1 MLLPKR
7 FQATNNRGFTLVELV
22 ISIVVIA
29 TTLVALNVAFTSLL
43 RPSADSML
51 VVQSLA
57 TAEGYL
63 EEILGRGFVDPDDGT
78 VCPTPE
84 ASRES
89 YDNLCDYNNLD
100 DSGAR
105 DQFGNPITGLEG
117 FRVRVSVDSGYDLNG
132 VNGGKAIHV
141 LVRVTHPASI
151 DMSLSGYRTDF

>member
-1 MLLPKR
+1 MSRAEPMQKI
-7 FQATNNRGFTLVELV
+7 NNRGFTLVELV

-29 TTLVALNVAFTSLL
+29 TTLVALNVAFTTLL
-43 RPSADSML
+43 RPSADSLL

-78 VCPTPE
+78 LCPTPE
-84 ASRES
+84 ASRDL

-105 DQFGNPITGLEG
+105 DQFDNPIVGLEG
-117 FRVRVSVDSGYDLNG
+117 FRVRVTVDSGFDLNG
-132 VNGGKAIHV
+132 VNGGEAIEV
-141 LVRVTHPASI
+141 VVRVTHPASI
-151 DMSLSGYRTDF
+151 DFSLRGYRTAF